1 MITFGNKIFLCI
13 FVLIY
18 NKCNEMM
25 EIWNEFC
32 SYLIDCK
39 ERNVSEERYHE
50 IIESQLSVLGW
61 KRYKGEICHKERIP
75 SGHGFAEPDIIIKK
89 DGVNQM
95 VIEVKKP
102 SHQQTREE
110 RLQLLSYMRLCML
123 RVGIYIGEH
132 IEVFYDAQGE
142 STEPVSAYVIPLEID
157 NEKGEKLVELII
169 RDKFDKDRIVVFCEN
184 KIRELQNQKTLNI
197 VRNELISGSYEN
209 VISDCIKRYLL
220 GKDGNIF
227 SEQQIEEMLSSLQF
241 MVVAKDTVPPETSTV
256 IPMSVFSETVYER
269 NGRDNTRYSLD
280 GSDFLPKKRFAL
292 AVVRKYVQLHP
303 DKTLEELLKV
313 FPHHWRSGT
322 GVICE
327 TSQISPKQL
336 QDGRYHTKPTEVLC
350 SADGHQFAVTTQWNI
365 NTIQNMVNFAK
376 SQGWE
381 VKPNK

>member
-1 MITFGNKIFLCI
+1 
-13 FVLIY
+13 
-18 NKCNEMM
+18 M

-132 IEVFYDAQGE
+132 IEIFYDAQGD
-142 STEPVSAYVIPLEID
+142 SLEPISIYKIPISL
-157 NEKGEKLVELII
+157 NEERGQQFVELIR
-169 RDKFDKDRIVVFCEN
+169 RDNFDKNYFIKFCDVQLQELKMHESLNLLKGDLLNGKYDSFLKDCLKQRIIEEDSFSVSEKQIDDMLSTVLI
-184 KIRELQNQKTLNI
+184 KIVLKEITEYSNSVQEAYSPMSY
-197 VRNELISGSYEN
+197 VPNEISG
-209 VISDCIKRYLL
+209 K
-220 GKDGNIF
+220 K
-227 SEQQIEEMLSSLQF
+227 
-241 MVVAKDTVPPETSTV
+241 
-256 IPMSVFSETVYER
+256 
-269 NGRDNTRYSLD
+269 DNTRFSLD
-280 GSDFLPKKRFAL
+280 GSAFLPKNKFAL

>member
-1 MITFGNKIFLCI
+1 
-13 FVLIY
+13 
-18 NKCNEMM
+18 M

-227 SEQQIEEMLSSLQF
+227 SELQIEEMLSSLQF
-241 MVVAKDTVPPETSTV
+241 KVVAKDAVTPETSTV
-256 IPMSVFSETVYER
+256 IPVSVFSETIYER

-381 VKPNK
+381 VKSNK